1 MEKLKYT
8 LRIDKMLFRKFQYV
22 AKEEE
27 RSVNR
32 EFEYIIK
39 LFVKRFETKNGN
51 INRAYLFER
60 NIHK

>member
-27 RSVNR
+27 SSVNR

-51 INRAYLFER
+51 INRTYLFER